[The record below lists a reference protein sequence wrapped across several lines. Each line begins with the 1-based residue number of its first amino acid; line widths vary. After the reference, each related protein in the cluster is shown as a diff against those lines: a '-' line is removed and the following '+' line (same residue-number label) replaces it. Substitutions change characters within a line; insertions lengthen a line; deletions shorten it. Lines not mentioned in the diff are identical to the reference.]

1 MRQFGGGATLVAV
14 GLWGGGWERWS
25 GLVEAEKK
33 ARADFAAN

>member
-1 MRQFGGGATLVAV
+1 MESAAFEAQ
-14 GLWGGGWERWS
+14 GLWVGGWERWA